1 MFIERNGQ
9 KIELTS
15 QEVEQAFRERLK
27 LYEIQD
33 AHCQS
38 EWYLEA
44 HDNIVLPRELN
55 DSDFAIMAE
64 RFDDRQDCEIPENAI
79 WEYIVKEY
87 IDEIIEKKEK
97 INEKL

>member
-1 MFIERNGQ
+1 MFIERDG
-9 KIELTS
+9 KTIELTS

-27 LYEIQD
+27 MYEMQD
-33 AHCQS
+33 AHYQS

-44 HDNIVLPRELN
+44 HDNIVLLRELS

-64 RFDDRQDCEIPENAI
+64 RFEDRQDCEIPENAI

-87 IDEIIEKKEK
+87 IDEIIEKKGENK
-97 INEKL
+97 

>member
-27 LYEIQD
+27 LYEMQD

-44 HDNIVLPRELN
+44 HEDTKLPRPLN
-55 DSDFAIMAE
+55 EDDFAIMAE

-87 IDEIIEKKEK
+87 IDEIIEKGENK
-97 INEKL
+97 

>member
-27 LYEIQD
+27 LYEMQD

-38 EWYLEA
+38 
-44 HDNIVLPRELN
+44 
-55 DSDFAIMAE
+55 
-64 RFDDRQDCEIPENAI
+64 
-79 WEYIVKEY
+79 
-87 IDEIIEKKEK
+87 
-97 INEKL
+97 

>member
-27 LYEIQD
+27 IYEMED

-44 HDNIVLPRELN
+44 HDDIDLPRSLTEDDL
-55 DSDFAIMAE
+55 AIMAG
-64 RFDDRQDCEIPENAI
+64 RFDDEQDCEIPENAI
-79 WEYIVKEY
+79 WENIVKEY
-87 IDEIIEKKEK
+87 INEIIEKGENK
-97 INEKL
+97 

>member
-1 MFIERNGQ
+1 M
-9 KIELTS
+9 
-15 QEVEQAFRERLK
+15 
-27 LYEIQD
+27 
-33 AHCQS
+33 
-38 EWYLEA
+38 
-44 HDNIVLPRELN
+44 LPRELN

>member
-27 LYEIQD
+27 LYEMQD

-38 EWYLEA
+38 EWYLEV

-87 IDEIIEKKEK
+87 IDEIIEKGENK
-97 INEKL
+97 